1 MAPKE
6 SSLAGRER
14 AICARV
20 KQFRRQ
26 IKWPQPAFAKELGI
40 SRDQLANVEYGR
52 APLRM
57 ALGTAICR
65 VFEVNG
71 EWLATG
77 QGVAS
82 GSSPMLWT
90 LQHDPDW
97 YSRLF
102 SDAYDRSP
110 ELFLPTSYAPRY
122 PLTEPTPGFDPQA
135 FLIKEILRWFQ
146 LNQFKNPLAAENFAR
161 EISDYAGLYLEQMRK
176 SSSVIRPLPRS
187 QAGMAGAKT
196 GLAKTQ
202 ATLDKSGEPK
212 AIGSLPELLLAI
224 RDRAG
229 GRGQKAALARR
240 LGVSRQAVEQ
250 WLSGAAKPSAE
261 LTFKLLNWA
270 GTLNSKSE
278 VRVPEI
284 RKKPETRN
292 PS

>member
-1 MAPKE
+1 
-6 SSLAGRER
+6 LAGRER

-77 QGVAS
+77 QGIAS

-102 SDAYDRSP
+102 SDAYDRNP

-122 PLTEPTPGFDPQA
+122 PLAEPTPGFDPQA

-146 LNQFKNPLAAENFAR
+146 ANQFKTPLAAENFAR

-176 SSSVIRPLPRS
+176 TSSVIRPLPRPLP
-187 QAGMAGAKT
+187 GVAGAKT
-196 GLAKTQ
+196 GAAGTQ
-202 ATLDKSGEPK
+202 APLDKVAKPK
-212 AIGSLPELLLAI
+212 AVGGGPGGIGSLPELLQAV

-261 LTFKLLNWA
+261 LTFKLLNWV
-270 GTLNSKSE
+270 GGGD
-278 VRVPEI
+278 
-284 RKKPETRN
+284 
-292 PS
+292 